1 MKRTFLLLACVSTLL
16 LAACTS
22 DSQLPTPTGKGAIR
36 AINAIPGS
44 PEIGFLIEEFPLG
57 GMVYKAST
65 APEPYDDFSYDFSF
79 EILNPGDQAFT
90 RVATETLQVEADR
103 DHIFLLTGDFNA
115 PTVTVWNGD
124 VRTFDAAD
132 TVLEARFSHASTT
145 LGAVDV
151 YFDAPGT
158 VLGTNPPVATLS
170 FGEIAPAADYEAG
183 PYVLTVT
190 DAGDPGTVH
199 FSSNEADLL
208 PRFAHVI
215 TIFDGDEND
224 VSPIHVR
231 SMTSVGNPLIFEEA
245 GSPPQLRF
253 IHGAGTLET
262 VDIYDDDVLTS
273 LVFGGL
279 DFKATTGYL
288 DTLTEARTFYFT
300 PANSVA
306 TTLFDQEISAPV
318 QGSFTDVY
326 LLGDTDNWLGVRF
339 PSDRQRVSNAF
350 KLRSFP
356 AALNHATY
364 DVYLTDRNV
373 PLADEDTAVLLNIG
387 YGFLAPTITLGEGE
401 FDLYITV
408 RNEKTLI
415 AGPYPIDAVL
425 GDLVELLIVD
435 TVDPATA
442 EIVDITAP

>member
-22 DSQLPTPTGKGAIR
+22 ESQLPNPTGKGTIR
-36 AINAIPGS
+36 AINAIPGA
-44 PEIGFLIEEFPLG
+44 PEIGFLIEEFSLG
-57 GMVYKAST
+57 GVVYKASS
-65 APEPYDDFSYDFSF
+65 APEEYDDFSYDFGF
-79 EILNPGDQAFT
+79 QILNPGDNAFT
-90 RVATETLQVEADR
+90 RVATETLKVEADR
-103 DHIFLLTGDFNA
+103 DHIFLLTGDASA

-124 VRTFDAAD
+124 VRTFVAAD

-170 FGEIAPAADYEAG
+170 FGEIAPAADYETG

-190 DAGDPGTVH
+190 DAGDLDTVH
-199 FSSNEADLL
+199 FSSDEAELL

-231 SMTSVGNPLIFEEA
+231 SMTAVGNPFIFTA
-245 GSPPQLRF
+245 ADSPPQIRF
-253 IHGAGTLET
+253 IHGASTLET
-262 VDIYDDDVLTS
+262 VDVYDDDVLTS

-279 DFKATTGYL
+279 DFKGTTGYL

-300 PANSVA
+300 PANSIA
-306 TTLFDQEISAPV
+306 TTLFEQQISAPA
-318 QGSFTDVY
+318 QGTFADVY
-326 LLGDTDNWLGVRF
+326 VIGDTDAWNGIRF
-339 PSDRQRVSNAF
+339 IPDRQRVSNAF
-350 KLRSFP
+350 RLRSYP
-356 AALNHATY
+356 AAFNHQVY
-364 DVYLTDRNV
+364 DVYLTDRDV
-373 PLADEDTAVLLNIG
+373 PLAEDDTAVLFNVG
-387 YGFLAPTITLGEGE
+387 YGFVAPTITLGAGE
-401 FDLYITV
+401 FDLYIAV
-408 RNEKTLI
+408 PGEKTVI

-425 GDLVELLIVD
+425 GELAELLIVD

>member
-1 MKRTFLLLACVSTLL
+1 MKRTFLLLACFSALL

-22 DSQLPTPTGKGAIR
+22 DSQLPSPTGKGAIR
-36 AINAIPGS
+36 AINAIPGA

-57 GMVYKAST
+57 GVVYKAST
-65 APEPYDDFSYDFSF
+65 GPVEYDDFSYDFNF
-79 EILNPGDQAFT
+79 EIVNPGDDEFT

-103 DHIFLLTGDFNA
+103 DHILLLTGDVNA

-124 VRTFDAAD
+124 IRTFDTAD
-132 TVLEARFSHASTT
+132 TVLEARFSHASTA

-158 VLGTNPPVATLS
+158 VPGTNPPAATLS
-170 FGEIAPAADYEAG
+170 FGEISPPSDYEAG

-199 FSSNEADLL
+199 FASDEAELL
-208 PRFAHVI
+208 AQFAHVI

-231 SMTSVGNPLIFEEA
+231 SMTSVGNPFIFADA

-253 IHGAGTLET
+253 IHTASTLET

-279 DFKATTGYL
+279 GFKGTTGYL

-300 PANSVA
+300 PANSIA
-306 TTLFDQEISAPV
+306 TTLFDQEISAPA
-318 QGSFTDVY
+318 QGSFVDVY
-326 LLGDTDNWLGVRF
+326 LLGDTDNWSGVRF

-350 KLRSFP
+350 KLRSFH

-364 DVYLTDRNV
+364 DVYLTDRGV
-373 PLADEDTAVLLNIG
+373 PLADDDTPTLLNVG
-387 YGFLAPTITLGEGE
+387 YGFVAPTVTLGAGE
-401 FDLYITV
+401 FDLYVTT
-408 RNEKTLI
+408 RAEKTVI

-425 GDLVELLIVD
+425 GELVELLIVD

>member
-22 DSQLPTPTGKGAIR
+22 DSQLPNPTGKGVIR
-36 AINAIPGS
+36 AINAIPGA
-44 PEIGFLIEEFPLG
+44 PEIGFLIEEFSLG
-57 GMVYKAST
+57 GIVYKASSVP
-65 APEPYDDFSYDFSF
+65 ADYDDFNYDFSF
-79 EILNPGDQAFT
+79 EILNPGDTDFT
-90 RVATETLQVEADR
+90 RIATETLKVEADR
-103 DHIFLLTGDFNA
+103 DHIFLLTGDVNA
-115 PTVTVWNGD
+115 PTITVWNGD
-124 VRTFDAAD
+124 IRTFDAAD

-158 VLGTNPPVATLS
+158 VPGTNPPAATLS
-170 FGEIAPAADYEAG
+170 FGEISPPADYEAG

-199 FSSNEADLL
+199 FASNEATLL
-208 PRFAHVI
+208 AQFAHVI
-215 TIFDGDEND
+215 TVFDGDEND

-231 SMTSVGNPLIFEEA
+231 SMTSVGNPLVFSEA

-253 IHGAGTLET
+253 IHSASTLET
-262 VDIYDDDVLTS
+262 VDVYDDDLLTS
-273 LVFGGL
+273 LVFGSL
-279 DFKATTGYL
+279 AFKSTTGYL

-300 PANSVA
+300 PADSIA
-306 TTLFDQEISAPV
+306 TTLFDQGISAPLE
-318 QGSFTDVY
+318 GSFVDVY
-326 LLGDTDNWLGVRF
+326 LLGDTDNWLGVRS

-350 KLRSFP
+350 RLRSFP
-356 AALNHATY
+356 AALNHALY
-364 DVYLTDRNV
+364 DLYLTDRDV
-373 PLADEDTAVLLNIG
+373 PLADEDTGVLFNIG
-387 YGFLAPTITLGEGE
+387 YGFVAPTITLGAGE
-401 FDLYITV
+401 FDLYITAQG
-408 RNEKTLI
+408 EKTII

-425 GDLVELLIVD
+425 GEIVELLIVD

>member
-22 DSQLPTPTGKGAIR
+22 DSKLPNPTGKGTIR
-36 AINAIPGS
+36 AINAIPGA
-44 PEIGFLIEEFPLG
+44 PEIGFLIEEFSLG
-57 GMVYKAST
+57 GVVYKASS
-65 APEPYDDFSYDFSF
+65 EPREYDDFSYDFGF
-79 EILNPGDQAFT
+79 QILNPGDTAFT
-90 RVATETLQVEADR
+90 RVATETLKVEADR
-103 DHIFLLTGDFNA
+103 DHIFLLTGDVNA

-158 VLGTNPPVATLS
+158 ALGTNPPAATLS
-170 FGEIAPAADYEAG
+170 FGEISPAADFEAG
-183 PYVLTVT
+183 PIVLTVT
-190 DAGDPGTVH
+190 DAGDPGVVH
-199 FSSNEADLL
+199 FTSDEVSLL
-208 PRFAHVI
+208 ARFAHVI
-215 TIFDGDEND
+215 TVFDGDEND

-231 SMTSVGNPLIFEEA
+231 SMTSVGNPLVFTDA
-245 GSPPQLRF
+245 DSSPQLRF
-253 IHGAGTLET
+253 IHTASTLET
-262 VDIYDDDVLTS
+262 VDIYDDEVLTS

-279 DFKATTGYL
+279 GFKGTTGYL

-300 PANSVA
+300 PENSVA
-306 TTLFDQEISAPV
+306 TTLFDQQIAAPAE
-318 QGSFTDVY
+318 GTFADVY
-326 LLGDTDNWLGVRF
+326 LIGDTDAWDGVRF
-339 PSDRQRVSNAF
+339 IPDRQRVANAF
-350 KLRSFP
+350 KLRSYP
-356 AALNHATY
+356 AALNHAVY
-364 DVYLTDRNV
+364 DVYLTDRDV
-373 PLADEDTAVLLNIG
+373 PLAEDDTASLVNIA
-387 YGFLAPTITLGEGE
+387 YGFVAPAITLGAGE

-408 RNEKTLI
+408 QGEKTVI

-425 GDLVELLIVD
+425 GELVELLIVD